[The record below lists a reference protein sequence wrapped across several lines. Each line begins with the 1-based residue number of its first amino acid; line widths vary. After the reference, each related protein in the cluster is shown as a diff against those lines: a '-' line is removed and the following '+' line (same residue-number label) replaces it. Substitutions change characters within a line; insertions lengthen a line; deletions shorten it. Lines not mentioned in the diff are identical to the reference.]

1 MEADSF
7 GGSFYSPSGYGAR
20 FFTSGS
26 ERMRITSGGDIAL
39 QPSTNIYTVRSDS
52 VSVPANTS
60 TTVLDFTG
68 ATAGVYMVTVC
79 RSGSSTAENATYI
92 ISFNGTSGTLEATL
106 HSQAWTSPTF
116 SGANFQVSNSNARTC
131 HATAQPLSVN

>member
-1 MEADSF
+1 
-7 GGSFYSPSGYGAR
+7 
-20 FFTSGS
+20 
-26 ERMRITSGGDIAL
+26 MRITSGGDIAL